1 MSCKQ
6 DFKKSSKSRYLSR
19 NRFRKEKFALNYNFL
34 ENGNNDYEKK
44 LEEDDDY
51 TSNDLWKKLMAI
63 DSSIIMDKLP
73 EIKSI
78 LKDKVIL
85 KDNIFS
91 DSTVYNKKDKFRSY
105 INRRIRDSKKVVLTN
120 RNRFKKEYEK
130 ISEIIKDI
138 LEKDLIEKEEIVI
151 SNHIDI
157 LKYKPGGFFRPH
169 RDDLTLPEMQKYNN
183 LGYDILTLIICID
196 SKNKIPE
203 SCATVVWKNEQNNE
217 PYYIYK
223 ENLPKRHLFPTGIE
237 GNGLLFDGSLLH
249 QVNHSVSETIIKL
262 KVDVYINNL
271 YDQDYCGCCLCYNNP
286 DYTASLRRKKLFYSN
301 RGPLINNEEVILDDN
316 IISIISGFLGKLK
329 RCCCSNKI
337 ESNFDFECRCNCD
350 DCQNNC
356 RYDDYDYEYDSDSH
370 CNGDMDYF

>member
-1 MSCKQ
+1 MSSKTN
-6 DFKKSSKSRYLSR
+6 FKKNSKFRYLSR
-19 NRFRKEKFALNYNFL
+19 NSFRKKKFALNNNFL
-34 ENGNNDYEKK
+34 ENDEIDYIVKDEIFS
-44 LEEDDDY
+44 DDEY
-51 TSNDLWKKLMAI
+51 KNHFWKKLIEI
-63 DSSIIMDKLP
+63 DSSIIESKLP

-78 LKDKVIL
+78 LENKIIL
-85 KDNIFS
+85 NDNIFS
-91 DSTVYNKKDKFRSY
+91 DSTVYKKDEFKPY
-105 INRRIRDSKKVVLTN
+105 TNKRIRDSKKLVLTN
-120 RNRFKKEYEK
+120 RNRFKKEYKK
-130 ISEIIKDI
+130 ISEIIKYI
-138 LEKDLIEKEEIVI
+138 LEEDLIEKEEIVI

-203 SCATVVWKNEQNNE
+203 SCATVVWKNEQNND
-217 PYYIYK
+217 PYYNEI
-223 ENLPKRHLFPTGIE
+223 LPLRHLFPTGIE

-271 YDQDYCGCCLCYNNP
+271 YDEDYCGCCLCFNNP
-286 DYTASLRRKKLFYSN
+286 DYTANLKRKKLFYSN

-329 RCCCSNKI
+329 RCCCSDKI

-350 DCQNNC
+350 DCQHNC
-356 RYDDYDYEYDSDSH
+356 RYDDYEYDSESH
-370 CNGDMDYF
+370 CNGDMDFF